1 METIK
6 ITYHVVGDSIIPRGQ
21 FNVNTPI
28 NDIITVLDSMKEVLS
43 NHAAQFIAENSGLSE
58 VERMELA
65 KTLTIKQISDG

>member
-6 ITYHVVGDSIIPRGQ
+6 ITYQVVDNSIIPRGQ

-43 NHAAQFIAENSGLSE
+43 NHAAQFIAENSGLTE